1 MSDAISYKN
10 GIGRKELKTILRRFQ
25 SIHRERLRRIAGELR
40 PNQRG
45 VIDLLP
51 LMFHINHPTLPGF
64 VNSKTPAGIADY
76 SPGQS
81 ALNAAG
87 KISRSFSYKKR
98 ARRRFQIHGI
108 YLMGSTG
115 SIAHASGSDLD
126 IWVCHDSSLK
136 SEELEQLREKA
147 SRIEQWAEEISLEV
161 HFFVMDVD
169 AFRKGRLDS
178 LSHESSGTAQP
189 HLLLEEFY
197 RTGAL
202 AAGRYPAW
210 WLVPP
215 EEEANYSSYI
225 EMLFHKRFVDPIDC
239 IDFGGLSSLP
249 AGEFLGAAHWQLYK
263 GIDSPYKTILKLL
276 LTESYAQSYPDI
288 NWLCQGAKASIYAGD
303 IDMNEL
309 DPYVLMYRQVEK
321 YLTERDELQRLELAR
336 RCFYFKT
343 EQNLSKKHSSTQKL
357 WKREL
362 MEELV
367 ASWGWHSTYLKK
379 LDGRNSWK
387 IDQVMEERNTLVREL
402 THSYRLL
409 TDFAKAYAAGST
421 IDPRELSLLGRK
433 LYTALERRPGKI
445 DHINPGIVKNLVE
458 HRLSLHYARTRGN
471 NHAWFLFLGNVDEK
485 SAPMS
490 RPVKTS
496 QGLIEVLTWCQHNQ
510 LLGKGT
516 VVTLYPKKNPISTAE
531 LQSLIASLRELHP
544 AAKHHEPPIEQL
556 ASPPRATSCA
566 LFINTGSDPLS
577 RLAKAGKQITSN
589 RDDPLSFGSAHS
601 SLIDSIEQLTTT
613 SWGETLVVRHWGTT
627 GLLDSLCHYLRLTLL
642 EGEGNTPPSATAH
655 CFSSVRGG
663 SIAKRVESLFNDVC
677 HSFAG
682 TNGDREALYLLQADN
697 DYYLIQQQKEL
708 FSFFP
713 VKSWGELLKVLGE
726 PQEYYR
732 KLTVDPLA
740 LFDTPL
746 AKVFENDQSGAI
758 QLYYYTN
765 KNHTDLYIVDE
776 NGSLF
781 HQQVQK
787 SDEQYLLLQQ
797 QRFLNGIQLLRN
809 IRSEAPSFRLLQDSI
824 EFYQINRS
832 RKGEYHIEQ
841 RTPPTIRL
849 PSSYMELHLVSDT
862 LDLNFSPYLLVCGD
876 QEFNSLEHGDHIYTA
891 VAEYILSKRANRE
904 AYPIYLTG
912 LEITGAFAAGKWSTI
927 ALLNLKK
934 RLEGRLN
941 RALQQLAQT

>member
-40 PNQRG
+40 SNQRG
-45 VIDLLP
+45 FIDLLP
-51 LMFHINHPTLPGF
+51 LMFHINHPSLPGF
-64 VNSKTPAGIADY
+64 VGSDAPAGIADY
-76 SPGQS
+76 SPGQ
-81 ALNAAG
+81 AAINAAA
-87 KISRSFSYKKR
+87 KISRSIAYKKR
-98 ARRRFQIHGI
+98 AKRHFDIHGI
-108 YLMGSTG
+108 YLMGSIG

-126 IWVCHDSSLK
+126 IWICHDPELK
-136 SEELEQLREKA
+136 EEALEKLREKA
-147 SRIEQWAEEISLEV
+147 IKIEQWSEENALEV
-161 HFFVMDVD
+161 HFFIMDVS
-169 AFRKGRLDS
+169 AFRKGHLDS
-178 LSHESSGTAQP
+178 LSHESSGSAQP

-197 RTGAL
+197 RTGVL

-215 EEEANYSSYI
+215 EEEANYSSYL
-225 EMLFHKRFVDPIDC
+225 EMLFHKRFADPIDC
-239 IDFGGLSSLP
+239 IDFGGLGSLP

-263 GIDSPYKTILKLL
+263 GIDSPYKSILKLL
-276 LTESYAQSYPDI
+276 LTESYAQSYPHI
-288 NWLCQGAKASIYAGD
+288 IWLCQGAKRSIYSGD

-309 DPYVLMYRQVEK
+309 DPYVLMYRQVET
-321 YLTERDELQRLELAR
+321 YLIGRDELQRLELAR

-343 EQNLSKKHSSTQKL
+343 EQNLSSKQAATQQP

-367 ASWGWHSTYLKK
+367 MSWDWHSTYLKK
-379 LDGRNSWK
+379 LDARNSWK

-409 TDFAKAYAAGST
+409 TDFAKAFADHST

-445 DHINPGIVKNLVE
+445 DHINPGIAKNLVE
-458 HRLSLHYARTRGN
+458 HQLSLHYARTSGSN
-471 NHAWFLFLGNVDEK
+471 YAWFLFLGNVDEK
-485 SAPMS
+485 GAPLS

-496 QGLIEVLTWCQHNQ
+496 QGLIEVLTWCQHNK

-516 VVTLYPKKNPISTAE
+516 VVALYPKTNPVSRAE
-531 LQSLIASLRELHP
+531 LQSLISSLRELHTP
-544 AAKHHEPPIEQL
+544 AKYREPPIEQL

-577 RLAKAGKQITSN
+577 RLAKAGKQLTSD
-589 RDDPLSFGSAHS
+589 RDDPLSFGAAHS

-642 EGEGNTPPSATAH
+642 GDDGNRPPKATAH

-677 HSFAG
+677 HSFS
-682 TNGDREALYLLQADN
+682 TNSSNREALYLLQADS

-713 VKSWGELLKVLGE
+713 VKSWGDLLELLGE
-726 PQEYYR
+726 PQEHYR
-732 KLTVDPLA
+732 KLTIDPLA
-740 LFDTPL
+740 LFETPL
-746 AKVFENDQSGAI
+746 AKVFENDQSGVI
-758 QLYYYTN
+758 QLYYCNN

-781 HQQVQK
+781 HQQVQGV
-787 SDEQYLLLQQ
+787 DEQYLLVQQ

-809 IRSEAPSFRLLQDSI
+809 IRSDTPSFRLLQDGTQ
-824 EFYQINRS
+824 FFQIMRNP
-832 RKGEYHIEQ
+832 KGEYHIEK
-841 RTPPTIRL
+841 RSPPTIRL
-849 PSSYMELHLVSDT
+849 PSSYMELRLVSDT
-862 LDLNFSPYLLVCGD
+862 LNLNFSPYLLACGD
-876 QEFNSLEHGDHIYTA
+876 HEFNSLEYGDHIYTA
-891 VAEYILSKRANRE
+891 VAEYILSKRVNRE
-904 AYPIYLTG
+904 TYPIYLTG
-912 LEITGAFAAGKWSTI
+912 LEITGAFAEGKWSTI
-927 ALLNLKK
+927 ALLNFKK
-934 RLEGRLN
+934 HLEGRLN
-941 RALQQLAQT
+941 HALRQMVKE